1 MPSHY
6 FVVWGKALLAKEAL
20 FPEFFSRQP
29 FAGDNHIDRRGLP
42 PIGLP
47 IALWRSLTG
56 LSLLGQLTVRQGA

>member
-6 FVVWGKALLAKEAL
+6 FVVWGKALLAKDGSFSGA
-20 FPEFFSRQP
+20 FSRQP
-29 FAGDNHIDRRGLP
+29 SAGDNDIDRRGLP